1 MKRNP
6 ILVFIGAQGLDIE
19 LGWEKGMMLYS
30 FNWDMT
36 ISMLVKELV
45 TPIWFLSRR
54 IQIITSTIIYEDYQ
68 LKSGGVFDI

>member
-1 MKRNP
+1 MKRVP
-6 ILVFIGAQGLDIE
+6 ILASVGAQGLDIE
-19 LGWEKGMMLYS
+19 LGWQKEMMLYY

-54 IQIITSTIIYEDYQ
+54 IQIIGSTIIYDDYQ